1 MRVLSRR
8 GAIGAIGLMA
18 IGVITAI
25 AFLLTAAPASAVGLT
40 VVNASFETLAPGG
53 VPNCNGSGT
62 GCYSI
67 DHIPGWSNF
76 GNSGQFQPL
85 PPQLNSIPDGAT
97 IAYTN
102 GGTIEQVIAATAVA
116 GRTYTLKADIS
127 FRKDVPDPGTISLVV
142 GSTTILGLGT
152 PPAQFSG
159 DYGTFTAVYTA
170 LAGDAGAA
178 IRIVLGSPGVQGDF
192 DNVRLSVEGG
202 VPEPTA
208 WLLMIAGF
216 GLIGAALRRRGDG
229 SVVAA

>member
-1 MRVLSRR
+1 MRITAQR
-8 GAIGAIGLMA
+8 GAIGAIGLLPVGM
-18 IGVITAI
+18 ITAI
-25 AFLLTAAPASAVGLT
+25 AFMLTAAPASAVGLA

-53 VPNCNGSGT
+53 LPNCNSSGT

-67 DHIPGWSNF
+67 DHIPGWLNF

-85 PPQLNSIPDGAT
+85 PPQLNSIPAGAT

-116 GRTYTLKADIS
+116 GRVYTLKAEIG

-170 LAGDAGAA
+170 LASDAGAA

-192 DNVRLSVEGG
+192 DNVRLSFTDA

-208 WLLMIAGF
+208 WMMLTAGF
-216 GLIGAALRRRGDG
+216 GLVGAALRRR
-229 SVVAA
+229 SHLANAI